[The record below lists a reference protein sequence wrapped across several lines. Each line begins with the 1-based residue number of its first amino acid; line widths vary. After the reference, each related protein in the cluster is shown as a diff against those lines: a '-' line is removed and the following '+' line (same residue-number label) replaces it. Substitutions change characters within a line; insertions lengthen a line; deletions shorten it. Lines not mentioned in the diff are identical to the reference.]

1 MGKRNKF
8 IIFGNRQGNLVDDY
22 NRRLLSWDHIA
33 MIDLEAF
40 GIYQP
45 PTLELDIR
53 MQENGSSALEE
64 GTLQTLKLSATMIA
78 E

>member
-1 MGKRNKF
+1 MVSVAAYGQTPTSF

-53 MQENGSSALEE
+53 MQEMGLC
-64 GTLQTLKLSATMIA
+64 GTRRGYPGRL
-78 E
+78 